1 MTTKNTNNK
10 DNNLVI
16 KLEIQNNEVLTTSNQ
31 VADVFGKDHAKV
43 LRAIETIDCSED
55 FHKANFGESFREQ
68 KTGNGAIRKF
78 KEYNITKDGFT
89 FLAMGFTG
97 KKAAGFKEA
106 YIKEFNRMANTLN
119 NQQTTPTTLAINKR
133 KFLKIEEHNNECYFL
148 TSEFANMFD
157 IDHDKLMDKVSVFAN
172 TYKNNYSTKY
182 LPHELIVFTAR
193 NKKQQA
199 MIHHSVFLLFAN
211 QDLAYQSMIIDCI
224 TTIDEFYQKQTNK
237 LLDEI
242 IKLKNEFNRASYYV
256 GHSVDIIN
264 NNLEPAIYFDDN
276 LITTC
281 LKLLKD
287 MKAGL
292 DNDDPDLALVS
303 SCEALV
309 ETIIA
314 QNKLQTMQLKNM
326 IEQIQHNIGRS
337 EIEVIKL
344 YNGNAVGWMNTEHN
358 TE

>member
-1 MTTKNTNNK
+1 MTTKNNTPTIFNFNNHEVRTITD
-10 DNNLVI
+10 DNNQIWFVANDIAEALGYQNSRKALNDHVDNEDRHDVTIRYGTKIDERNRKVNMINESGMYSLVLSS
-16 KLEIQNNEVLTTSNQ
+16 KKAEAKKFKRWVTSEVLPQ
-31 VADVFGKDHAKV
+31 I
-43 LRAIETIDCSED
+43 R
-55 FHKANFGESFREQ
+55 
-68 KTGNGAIRKF
+68 KTGS
-78 KEYNITKDGFT
+78 YS
-89 FLAMGFTG
+89 
-97 KKAAGFKEA
+97 
-106 YIKEFNRMANTLN
+106 
-119 NQQTTPTTLAINKR
+119 QTTPTTLAINKR

-157 IDHDKLMDKVSVFAN
+157 IDHDELMDKVSVFAN

-256 GHSVDIIN
+256 GHSADIIN

-303 SCEALV
+303 SCESLV